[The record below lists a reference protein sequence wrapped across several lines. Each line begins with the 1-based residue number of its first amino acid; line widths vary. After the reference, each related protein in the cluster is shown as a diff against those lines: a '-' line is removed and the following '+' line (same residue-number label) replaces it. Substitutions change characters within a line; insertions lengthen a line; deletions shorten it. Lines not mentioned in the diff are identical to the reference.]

1 MEQENKR
8 ARAKYEKAERQ
19 RLFKLFEMAH
29 DNDPRIKRELAEI
42 EAEKQRKKEEAQQ
55 RKKQKHAAK
64 EEGLK
69 AAQERKIAEEKAK
82 QDAIQAE

>member
-19 RLFKLFEMAH
+19 RLFKLCEMAH

-42 EAEKQRKKEEAQQ
+42 EAEKQRKKEEA
-55 RKKQKHAAK
+55 
-64 EEGLK
+64 
-69 AAQERKIAEEKAK
+69 
-82 QDAIQAE
+82 